1 MAEIAQKLDQLAK
14 LYSSIDKLKEEKKQI
29 INNLLTPEIILQ
41 IEEVDAE
48 FETKEKGISA
58 NIENLEEEIR
68 ADALQFG
75 QSVKASG
82 FLATWS
88 KGRTTWDNKGLAEYS
103 ISHPEIIK
111 FKKEGEPIISIRK
124 VQDQK

>member
-1 MAEIAQKLDQLAK
+1 MIEIAQKLDQLAK

-29 INNLLTPEIILQ
+29 LNKLLTPELILQ

-48 FETKEKGISA
+48 FEVNEKGIST

-68 ADALQFG
+68 NDTLQFG

-82 FLATWS
+82 FIATWS
-88 KGRTTWDNKGLAEYS
+88 KGRITWDNKGLAAYS
-103 ISHPEIIK
+103 ISHPDIIK